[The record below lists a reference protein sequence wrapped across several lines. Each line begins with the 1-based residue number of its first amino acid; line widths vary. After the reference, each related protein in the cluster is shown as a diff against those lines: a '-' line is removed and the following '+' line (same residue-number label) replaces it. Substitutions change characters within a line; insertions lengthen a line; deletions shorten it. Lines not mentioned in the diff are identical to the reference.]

1 MVTTSPEEAYR
12 KYDELT
18 SKHIEQLRKLTKAI
32 QDARIAR
39 DNDQIKQSLKEYD
52 EALERCVT
60 RRARK
65 AGGEG
70 GGGKRARDETRRRK
84 RRVSLVSS
92 SDGAR

>member
-39 DNDQIKQSLKEYD
+39 DNDAIKQSLKEYD

-65 AGGEG
+65 AGG
-70 GGGKRARDETRRRK
+70 
-84 RRVSLVSS
+84 
-92 SDGAR
+92 

>member
-70 GGGKRARDETRRRK
+70 GGQARARRDEK
-84 RRVSLVSS
+84 EEEEGLS